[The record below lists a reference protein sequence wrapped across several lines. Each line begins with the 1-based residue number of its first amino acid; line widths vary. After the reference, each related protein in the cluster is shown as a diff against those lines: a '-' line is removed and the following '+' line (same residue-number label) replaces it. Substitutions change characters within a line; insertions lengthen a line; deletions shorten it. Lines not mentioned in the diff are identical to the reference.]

1 MAQSGHHRSSNRRRM
16 HPRFARPL
24 SHPHVEERQREQ
36 QRRSDWK
43 QLHRSHQSKRL
54 PNPQRL
60 GKESTDPAR
69 AGLPSRSSTTAT
81 TRICTVEGKLSI
93 VYDPAAAATTI
104 PPTTS
109 TTTPPSSASSGATFT
124 RSPQH
129 CLLAHRA
136 KDHPSQEDHV
146 EQELHFGQKS
156 SPSTSLN
163 LIIYIII
170 LLLYITTLNYIH
182 NKSATRWQQKSQ
194 FQNNNH
200 SLTMIDSNVKEEE

>member
-1 MAQSGHHRSSNRRRM
+1 MAQSCHHRSSNRRRM
-16 HPRFARPL
+16 HPRFACPL
-24 SHPHVEERQREQ
+24 SYPHVEERQREQ

-43 QLHRSHQSKRL
+43 QLHRSHQSKRF

-60 GKESTDPAR
+60 GKEPTDPAR

-81 TRICTVEGKLSI
+81 GICTVEGKLPI

-163 LIIYIII
+163 LIMYYYITC
-170 LLLYITTLNYIH
+170 ITTLNYIH
-182 NKSATRWQQKSQ
+182 NKSVT
-194 FQNNNH
+194 
-200 SLTMIDSNVKEEE
+200 